1 MEGSEFL
8 NDSLAR
14 AEGSFAYFLFYL
26 FKRFSQDP
34 TAGKRAKKT
43 ARCIAGF
50 YVHLPKLNLTQ
61 RIRRQP
67 KTVLGAVGDVQ
78 LD

>member
-1 MEGSEFL
+1 MEGSEFF

-34 TAGKRAKKT
+34 TAGGKKNNSEKT
-43 ARCIAGF
+43 AKGVAGF
-50 YVHLPKLNLTQ
+50 YVHLLK
-61 RIRRQP
+61 
-67 KTVLGAVGDVQ
+67 
-78 LD
+78 